1 MALIKCP
8 ECGKEVSDRSE
19 ICVGCGFP
27 IKEYL
32 FEKSKNEELQESI
45 VEKEKLLEIEQ
56 FEIFFSNGFFIK
68 LNRGIVSVKF
78 YDREFEDEIDN
89 FVLLHCNIDE

>member
-1 MALIKCP
+1 MSLIKCP

-45 VEKEKLLEIEQ
+45 VEKEKL
-56 FEIFFSNGFFIK
+56 
-68 LNRGIVSVKF
+68 V
-78 YDREFEDEIDN
+78 
-89 FVLLHCNIDE
+89 